1 MTLPGDEQAFLCHA
15 LAQLEPDV
23 RAVFTARMVEHLQAI
38 ADPGAGDVDRALR
51 AALVGLWTPP
61 DIAGGGGRTGIAKR
75 RVRSG
80 LEAGGVGAAP

>member
-23 RAVFTARMVEHLQAI
+23 REVFTARMAEHLQALT
-38 ADPGAGDVDRALR
+38 DPGVGDVDRALR

-61 DIAGGGGRTGIAKR
+61 DISESR
-75 RVRSG
+75 RG
-80 LEAGGVGAAP
+80 YWDCEAPLFDEDQPAR

>member
-23 RAVFTARMVEHLQAI
+23 RPVFTARMVEHLQAL
-38 ADPGAGDVDRALR
+38 ADPGVGDVDRALR

-61 DIAGGGGRTGIAKR
+61 ELDGQRGSRWDSATPRFDLASKR
-75 RVRSG
+75 V
-80 LEAGGVGAAP
+80 

>member
-1 MTLPGDEQAFLCHA
+1 LTLPGDEQAFLCHA

-23 RAVFTARMVEHLQAI
+23 RPVFTARMVEHLQAL

-61 DIAGGGGRTGIAKR
+61 ELDGQRGSRWDSATPRFDLASKRAG
-75 RVRSG
+75 
-80 LEAGGVGAAP
+80 